1 MHIWRKY
8 FDDFSGTA
16 LAIRLSAIPK
26 VRTAHYPSRLRV
38 DVRHMH
44 VGIRVNQARAADM
57 H

>member
-1 MHIWRKY
+1 MI
-8 FDDFSGTA
+8 SVA
-16 LAIRLSAIPK
+16 PRLQSASAIPK
-26 VRTAHYPSRLRV
+26 VRTAHYPSRRALV

>member
-16 LAIRLSAIPK
+16 LAIRLCHPK
-26 VRTAHYPSRLRV
+26 SNGLHIIRRALV
-38 DVRHMH
+38 DVRHLH
-44 VGIRVNQARAADM
+44 VGIRVNQARTADM